1 MHKLISLITLLSVFF
16 LDGCDYNSEP
26 DTVYVI
32 RNVDASLEDI
42 DVFIR
47 RISEFRTSFFSE
59 IEFDAEARQLIFK
72 NGRPDEAVIK
82 FMSENK
88 GQLLVY
94 SDDRLDPWVT
104 TEDVASASA
113 RAIDKRDFV
122 YMFLTEKG
130 AARMSERSGNH
141 IGKKVI
147 IELDGNVLMVPTIND
162 QLGNQFLFST
172 DSIGVNPMWVSVLIS
187 HGSMT
192 ASLDLKK
199 L

>member
-1 MHKLISLITLLSVFF
+1 MYKQIPLIILLSVFY
-16 LDGCDYNSEP
+16 LKGCDNVSQP
-26 DTVYVI
+26 DVVYVVQ
-32 RNVDASLEDI
+32 NVDASLEDVE
-42 DVFIR
+42 VFIR
-47 RISEFRTSFFSE
+47 RMNEFQVSFSSE
-59 IEFDAEARQLIFK
+59 IEFDPEARQLRFK
-72 NGRPDEAVIK
+72 NGSPDEAVIK

-147 IELDGNVLMVPTIND
+147 IELGGNVLMAPTIND